1 MSCNRRFGFG
11 ALILA
16 FAGLLILGHKQ
27 AEAQTSCGLIQG
39 QPLYANQLN
48 NCFSNKLDVGTAGS
62 ANTWNG
68 LQTFNGGTLFT
79 TPPIINLNVSVPPVI
94 LSDSVIQLT
103 GKNTSTARIELNS
116 FGGSAGQTFR
126 RADGVASAPSA
137 VQSGE
142 TLGFYGVRG
151 YGATGYSSTDTG
163 SFLARAAQNWT
174 DSAQG
179 TVAVLRATPNGSTTI
194 ADTLACQVGC
204 IIGSPTGGDE
214 GAGTLNVASNVLI
227 NGASISG
234 ATNTANTWSMTQ
246 TFTVAPVFTAQSG
259 TRTALGLGAAATQGY
274 ATGSWTPTFS
284 AATIGNLSVA
294 YTVQTGHYTCIAGL
308 VYVEFSLSFT
318 PTFTTASGRVQVAGL
333 PYSELN
339 TLGGGTLNAWTSAF
353 NFGSGQLS
361 MILAGTTLLGFDFQS
376 GGSGSNPVTVSAT
389 PTTVAQTWTGSIVY
403 QTSAC

>member
-48 NCFSNKLDVGTAGS
+48 NCFANKIDVGSAGS
-62 ANTWNG
+62 ANVWSG
-68 LQTFNGGTLFT
+68 LQTFNGGALFT
-79 TPPIINLNVSVPPVI
+79 KPPVVNVNISLPPTI
-94 LSDSVIQLT
+94 LSDAVIQLN
-103 GKNTSTARIELNS
+103 GANASTARIELNS

-126 RADGVASAPSA
+126 RADGIAAAPTA

-151 YGATGYSSTDTG
+151 YGATAYSSSDTG

-204 IIGSPTGGDE
+204 IIGAPTGGDK
-214 GAGTLNVASNVLI
+214 GAGTLNLASNVYV
-227 NGASISG
+227 NGTLLS
-234 ATNTANTWSMTQ
+234 
-246 TFTVAPVFTAQSG
+246 AQP
-259 TRTALGLGAAATQGY
+259 Y
-274 ATGSWTPTFS
+274 ATGSVTPTITFVAPGTS
-284 AATIGNLSVA
+284 SISYSMQNGSYTCIGNLV
-294 YTVQTGHYTCIAGL
+294 TVFMQI
-308 VYVEFSLSFT
+308 VFT
-318 PTFTTASGRVQVAGL
+318 PTLGTASGSLLIGGL
-333 PYSELN
+333 PYPASTAAGPAGSFGQISQGSFTWTAGSFL
-339 TLGGGTLNAWTSAF
+339 TLILYDTTHLTVNIEPNNSQFTPANLTNGISHTL
-353 NFGSGQLS
+353 
-361 MILAGTTLLGFDFQS
+361 
-376 GGSGSNPVTVSAT
+376 SGSIAYKVSGT
-389 PTTVAQTWTGSIVY
+389 
-403 QTSAC
+403 C